1 MIHLT
6 YRFLEEKDI
15 PKVKALWY
23 IYPGQPLGA
32 WYNIKFE
39 HWIKHHEMV
48 VVTDDDGNIVAFAAY
63 HVGPRKK
70 NVELQHILVSPEM
83 RGNGIS
89 KRLIYKVY
97 LLTKEWLDQG
107 WPLYVSCVEG
117 LDNNT
122 YYDRFGTVYDRKQ
135 FKKAGREY
143 ILFYELNQDI
153 IKEWGPDPFLD

>member
-1 MIHLT
+1 LEKLT

-15 PKVKALWY
+15 PQCKALWY

-39 HWIKHHEMV
+39 MWLNKHEMV
-48 VVTDDDGNIVAFAAY
+48 VCVDEQDHVVAFAVY

-70 NVELQHILVSPEM
+70 NIEVQHILVSPEL

-89 KRLIYKVY
+89 KRLIYKIY
-97 LLTKEWLDQG
+97 LLTEEARKQG
-107 WPLYVSCVEG
+107 FPMVVSCVEG

-122 YYDRFGTVYDRKQ
+122 YYDRFGTVYDRKK
-135 FKKAGREY
+135 FKKEGREWMR
-143 ILFYELNQDI
+143 FYELNQDI
-153 IKEWGPDPFLD
+153 ISTWGPDPFLD